1 MNIATIKVSGFH
13 AHVSQYVTIPA
24 GIVGATVTIQF
35 ADPLWAGLTKT
46 AVFQGNVTRDVI
58 LGDSPLVKIPAET
71 VANPGGS
78 LKIGVYGVDADDNLV
93 IPTLWTAVGA
103 IRTAADPSG
112 DPGTDPTLPI
122 WGQLEA
128 RIDNAISNV
137 SGDLQ
142 KIRQDIAEI
151 REDMKY
157 VAIDITSISS
167 TVTKAEMG
175 SVVNNV
181 TISWAVNKTPKA
193 QTLDGSSVA
202 VDQRSVALTGQ
213 RITTNKTFTVKVT
226 DERNATDTATT
237 SISFLNGVYYG
248 AAAKPTTL
256 DSAFIRGL
264 TKELSNTRGRLIDVD
279 AGEGKNIWYALPVRL
294 GTCAFTVG
302 GFSGGF
308 ELVDT
313 IQFTNTS
320 GYTESYYVYA
330 SAKTGLGET
339 KVVVS

>member
-1 MNIATIKVSGFH
+1 MEIAKIAVGSTTGCCLSR
-13 AHVSQYVTIPA
+13 QRIPA
-24 GIVGATVTIQF
+24 GIVGATVSVSFT
-35 ADPLWAGLTKT
+35 DPVWDDLEKTVVFRCDDSRIAEFDGET
-46 AVFQGNVTRDVI
+46 AVVPWEVVTQPGLRLYFGIWGHNPQTGLQIPLIEVY
-58 LGDSPLVKIPAET
+58 LGATE
-71 VANPGGS
+71 VATDPG
-78 LKIGVYGVDADDNLV
+78 A
-93 IPTLWTAVGA
+93 
-103 IRTAADPSG
+103 

-128 RIDNAISNV
+128 RIDNAINNV

-175 SVVNNV
+175 SAVNNV

-193 QTLDGSSVA
+193 QTLDGASIA

-213 RITTNKTFTVKVT
+213 RITANKTFTVKVT

-248 AAAKPTTL
+248 AAAKPITL

-264 TKELSNTRGRLIDVD
+264 TKELSNTRGRLINVD

-294 GTCAFTVG
+294 GACAFTVG

-313 IQFTNTS
+313 IPFTNAS